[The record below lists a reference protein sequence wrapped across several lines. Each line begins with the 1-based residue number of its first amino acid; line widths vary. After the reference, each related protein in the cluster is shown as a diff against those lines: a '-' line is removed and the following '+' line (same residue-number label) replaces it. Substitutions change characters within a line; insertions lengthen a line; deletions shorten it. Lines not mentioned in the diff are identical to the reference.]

1 MIAGWDKEKF
11 LAVTGFLN
19 TTNPVAELVA
29 ELNPGFEQR
38 HKLDRRNVGVLL
50 GDLTEVYDS
59 MRLSTALEDLHK
71 LPTGEFEPTAA
82 ADLKELFLN
91 GRRSISRHLSQCA
104 RPPTRRKRLPAPLPK
119 PERYAH
125 YLFENGLMVE
135 QFSDAKRA
143 RIAFEPWG
151 RFYQTRNQ
159 EMKEKVDILRNDFST
174 QLRRLGPRG
183 TQLDYLDQ
191 TLHGCIETRSESY
204 LARLSPHLEAEFKQV
219 FLDARE
225 QLPPDPAVSDVEG
238 WFVPGGWPEGFVE
251 SIMRYLRTILHFR
264 LQPLQALVE
273 AACNLP
279 ENRP

>member
-1 MIAGWDKEKF
+1 MAE
-11 LAVTGFLN
+11 TGFLN

-29 ELNPGFEQR
+29 ELNPAFEQR
-38 HKLDRRNVGVLL
+38 HKLDQRNVGLLL

-59 MRLSTALEDLHK
+59 MRLSSALEDLHK
-71 LPTGEFEPTAA
+71 LPEGPFDPQAA
-82 ADLKELFLN
+82 IKLKELFLT
-91 GRRSISRHLSQCA
+91 GRREISRHLSQCA

-135 QFSDAKRA
+135 EFSDAKRA

-151 RFYQTRNQ
+151 RFYRTRNQ
-159 EMKEKVDILRNDFST
+159 EMKTRVDALRGDFSV
-174 QLRRLGPRG
+174 QLQALGTRG
-183 TQLDYLDQ
+183 TRLDYLDQ
-191 TLHGCIETRSESY
+191 TLHGCIETRSEGHLS
-204 LARLSPHLEAEFKQV
+204 RLSPHLEAEFKKV
-219 FLDARE
+219 FLDSRE
-225 QLPPDPAVSDVEG
+225 LLPPNPTVPDVEA
-238 WFVPGGWPEGFVE
+238 WFVPGGWPENFVE

-279 ENRP
+279 RNRP